1 MTEREPYRPSNGTEG
16 EAFMARWCYVCA
28 DLEGYECPILAAT
41 MAAPSAYDPEFP
53 DEWRQDGPAGPR
65 CTAYREN
72 PDDPGPLDPAAVVR
86 PLL

>member
-16 EAFMARWCYVCA
+16 EWFMERWCYSCM
-28 DLEGYECPILAAT
+28 DLDGFACPIIAATLGVRPGDEGY
-41 MAAPSAYDPEFP
+41 P